1 MSQTREAAGAAKP
14 AGAVTSSGGDPG
26 GPRRAGSWLRST
38 PVASS
43 LTFFVFILVFLGYTL
58 WLGKNFSSA
67 NNRLLD
73 IHQNVPLLIVGM
85 ALAVCLVAGQ
95 FDLSVG
101 GMTTLTT
108 YLTVGLVV
116 NQNYP
121 FWLVIIICVGGGLVG
136 GCLNAFLVIK
146 LRVNAFIAT
155 LGTGAAFA
163 GLSTVYS
170 GGTQLAPTPTSP
182 TMPKWFSGQGSFG
195 SYQTKAPELLTWVV
209 LLFLVGVVTHVV
221 LERTPAAGRR
231 RTLTIA
237 VAGLVVVIVLLLTV
251 LSDVISDMPWTV
263 LFLLAVAF
271 GLWLTLR
278 YTTFGRYLYAT
289 GGNAEAARLAGV
301 HVNRLKA
308 AAFII
313 SATLSSVAGIVLG
326 GIQGSASPDIAAG
339 FLLPA
344 FAAAFL
350 STVLLSTGR
359 FHIWGTLVGG
369 TFLIWVSQG
378 LIIGGVNFTWTG
390 VINGVVLVTAVS
402 LSTALRREGGR

>member
-1 MSQTREAAGAAKP
+1 MSQTREIAGPSQMPGSRPSTAAAPAA
-14 AGAVTSSGGDPG
+14 ARGRS
-26 GPRRAGSWLRST
+26 SWLRST

-43 LTFFVFILVFLGYTL
+43 LTFCVFLIVFAAYTL

-67 NNRLLD
+67 SNRLLD
-73 IHQNVPLLIVGM
+73 IHQNVPLLMVGL
-85 ALAVCLVAGQ
+85 ALVVCLASGQ
-95 FDLSVG
+95 FDLSVS

-108 YLTVGLVV
+108 YLSVGLVV
-116 NQNYP
+116 NQNLP
-121 FWLVIIICVGGGLVG
+121 FGLVMLICVGCGLGGG
-136 GCLNAFLVIK
+136 ILNAFLVIR

-155 LGTGAAFA
+155 LGTGAGFA

-170 GGTQLAPTPTSP
+170 GGTQLAPTPTSSAL
-182 TMPKWFSGQGSFG
+182 PKWFSGAGSFG
-195 SYQTKAPELLTWVV
+195 SYQTKAPAVVTWLV
-209 LLFLVGVVTHVV
+209 LLFLVGVVTYVA
-221 LERTPAAGRR
+221 LERSEVARR
-231 RTLTIA
+231 SRTLL
-237 VAGLVVVIVLLLTV
+237 VAGVGLLVVVALLLTV
-251 LSDVISDMPWTV
+251 LHEVISDMPWTV

-313 SATLSSVAGIVLG
+313 SATLSSIAGVVLG
-326 GIQGSASPDIAAG
+326 AIQGSASPDIAAG

-359 FHIWGTLVGG
+359 FHIWGTLIGG
-369 TFLIWVSQG
+369 IFLIGVSQG

-390 VINGVVLVTAVS
+390 VINGVVLVAAVS

>member
-1 MSQTREAAGAAKP
+1 MSQTREAAEPAKRASGM
-14 AGAVTSSGGDPG
+14 AGVPGEPG

-73 IHQNVPLLIVGM
+73 IHQNVPLLMVGM

-116 NQNYP
+116 NQSYP
-121 FWLVIIICVGGGLVG
+121 FWLVIIMCVGVGLVG
-136 GCLNAFLVIK
+136 GILNAFLVIK

-182 TMPKWFSGQGSFG
+182 ALPKWFSGGGSFG
-195 SYQTKAPELLTWVV
+195 SYQTKAPQLLTWLV
-209 LLFLVGVVTHVV
+209 LLFLVAVVTYVA
-221 LERTPAAGRR
+221 LERTPAGRR
-231 RTLTIA
+231 QRTLTIA
-237 VAGLVVVIVLLLTV
+237 AAGLVVVVVLLLTV
-251 LSDVISDMPWTV
+251 LSEVISDMPWTV

-359 FHIWGTLVGG
+359 FHIWGTLIGG
-369 TFLIWVSQG
+369 IFLIWVSQG

-390 VINGVVLVTAVS
+390 VINGVVLVAAVS

>member
-1 MSQTREAAGAAKP
+1 MSQTFEATEPAPVDRPLPTPAPAKP
-14 AGAVTSSGGDPG
+14 
-26 GPRRAGSWLRST
+26 PRSRLRWLRST

-43 LTFFVFILVFLGYTL
+43 LTFCVFVIVFLVYTL
-58 WLGKNFSSA
+58 WLGKNFANASS
-67 NNRLLD
+67 RLLD
-73 IHQNVPLLIVGM
+73 IHQNVPLLMVGM

-108 YLTVGLVV
+108 YLSVGLVV
-116 NQNYP
+116 KQHWS
-121 FWLVIIICVGGGLVG
+121 FAFVILVCVGCGLVG
-136 GCLNAFLVIK
+136 GALNAFLVIR

-170 GGTQLAPTPTSP
+170 GGTQLAPVQGSP
-182 TMPKWFSGQGSFG
+182 KLPSWFSGTGSFG
-195 SYQTKAPELLTWVV
+195 SYQTKAPQVLTWLV
-209 LLFLVGVVTHVV
+209 LLFLLAVVVYV
-221 LERTPAAGRR
+221 ALERTTAESRQK
-231 RTLTIA
+231 TL
-237 VAGLVVVIVLLLTV
+237 VASGVGLVVAVAIMLTAGKEF
-251 LSDVISDMPWTV
+251 IQNMPWTV
-263 LFLLAVAF
+263 LFLLLVAF
-271 GLWLTLR
+271 SLWVTLR

-289 GGNAEAARLAGV
+289 GGNAQAARLAGV
-301 HVNRLKA
+301 HVDRLKA
-308 AAFII
+308 SAFVIA
-313 SATLSSVAGIVLG
+313 STLSAVAGVVLG
-326 GIQGSASPDIAAG
+326 AIQGSASPDIAAG

-359 FHIWGTLVGG
+359 FHIWGTLIGG
-369 TFLIWVSQG
+369 IFLIWVSQG

-390 VINGVVLVTAVS
+390 VINGVVLVAAVS